1 MILGL
6 IEKAEGELS
15 ERTLETLT
23 LARTLAKDAGLP
35 LEAVSIGEDVA
46 DVADELKAYGVSRV
60 HLVQHEGFSAYAPDA
75 WAASIVQLVESE
87 GPVAVFAPS
96 SERGYEVLARVAA
109 RMDMPMVTNC
119 VTIEP
124 GDPCK
129 ITRTR
134 WGGSLL
140 EEATYTAKTKL
151 FTAAPFMVT
160 PEEAAFEGEL
170 AQNTVTPE
178 LSDKDL
184 LVRVARIVQSERE
197 GMSIT
202 DAPVVVSGGRGV
214 GSAEGFAVL
223 EELADLLGGVVG
235 GSRVATDSGWRSH
248 AFQVGQTGYRISPDL
263 YIACGI
269 SGATQ
274 HWVGCVGS
282 QKILSINTD
291 PEAAMVTKADYAII
305 GDLHEVVPA
314 LIAELKKL
322 K

>member
-6 IEKAEGELS
+6 IEQAGGALS
-15 ERTLETLT
+15 ERTLEALT
-23 LARTLAKDAGLP
+23 LARTLAKNLGTS
-35 LEAVSIGEDVA
+35 LEAVSIGEDAAGVTG
-46 DVADELKAYGVSRV
+46 ELLAYGVSRV
-60 HLVQHEGFSAYAPDA
+60 HLVQHEGFKDYAPDA
-75 WAASIVQLVESE
+75 WAASIVQLIEVES
-87 GPVAVFAPS
+87 PTAVFAPS

-109 RMDMPMVTNC
+109 RMDAPMISNC
-119 VTIEP
+119 MEIEHCEP
-124 GDPCK
+124 YK

-140 EEATYTAKTKL
+140 EEATYAAKTKL

-160 PEEAAFEGEL
+160 PEEAPFEGEL
-170 AQNTVTPE
+170 AQNSVTPT

-184 LVRVARIVQSERE
+184 LVRVARVVQLERE

-202 DAPVVVSGGRGV
+202 DAPVVVGGGRGV

-223 EELADLLGGVVG
+223 EELAELLGGVVG

-248 AFQVGQTGYRISPDL
+248 DFQVGQTGYRISPDI

-274 HWVGCVGS
+274 HWVGCMGS
-282 QKILSINTD
+282 KKIMAINTD
-291 PEAAMVTKADYAII
+291 REAAMVTKADYAII

-314 LIAELKKL
+314 LSAEIRKL